1 MVFPSRRKLILVHG
15 CYWHV
20 HLHYDP
26 TCRRA
31 KAPKSNFEYWGEKLQ
46 RNLDRD
52 ARNLNALQEAGW
64 KTLVL
69 WECELKDRERLSDRI
84 KGFLELA

>member
-1 MVFPSRRKLILVHG
+1 MVHG

-26 TCRRA
+26 ACRRA
-31 KAPKSNFEYWGEKLQ
+31 KTPKSNLDYWGPKLQ

-52 ARNLNALQEAGW
+52 ARNASSLAEAGW

-69 WECELKDRERLSDRI
+69 WECELKDADALAGRI
-84 KGFLELA
+84 KEFLELA